1 MGEAYQDQR
10 GSAFLRRFCIILY
23 ALLPIALFASEDLA
37 DMSSLTAKYRDDE
50 ARLKVAYSN
59 CLSRLDHP
67 SEGIVVP
74 VETHPDG
81 SVKVNIMADKAQF
94 FDKESLVWC
103 GRVTVCEYNLDGSI
117 KMAFRANDCI
127 VDRNTKSGWISG
139 RGVGAT
145 GKTRISGCGIYFS
158 FSDEF
163 VKISSKV
170 AITSSDFNF
179 KGVTL

>member
-1 MGEAYQDQR
+1 MR
-10 GSAFLRRFCIILY
+10 KIFLILC
-23 ALLPIALFASEDLA
+23 ALLPVALFASEELA
-37 DMSSLTAKYRDDE
+37 DIPALTAKYAADE
-50 ARLKVAYSN
+50 ARLKVAYTN
-59 CLSRLDHP
+59 CLAHLDHP

-74 VETHPDG
+74 VESHPDG
-81 SVKVNIMADKAQF
+81 SVKVNVMADKAQF
-94 FDKESLVWC
+94 FDKDSLVWC
-103 GRVTVCEYNLDGSI
+103 GRVTVCEYNPDGTI
-117 KMAFRANDCI
+117 KMAFRADDCI
-127 VDRNTKSGWISG
+127 VDRSTKSGWISG

-145 GKTRISGCGIYFS
+145 GKTRISGYGIYFS